1 MALDPKQLPT
11 PTEFA
16 AAAQPL
22 TITITRADG
31 SMVAQTLL
39 EPKLFQSGGYG
50 WFGQIAAVVA
60 GLRVN
65 GSLSLSVSKSKEA
78 PKTREQAPATGNG
91 TVSA

>member
-11 PTEFA
+11 PTEFS
-16 AAAQPL
+16 AAAQAL
-22 TITITRADG
+22 TVTVTRADG
-31 SMVAQTLL
+31 TLVTQTTL
-39 EPKLFQSGGYG
+39 EPKLFSSGGYG
-50 WFGQIAAVVA
+50 WFGQIAAVIA

-78 PKTREQAPATGNG
+78 PKTRDTAPATGNG